1 MGVVSSTYILF
12 KPAKNCIYFFS
23 VQETLATSATNL
35 AFFIGHAYYSHLF
48 IINMFRLHMLELN
61 KGIGRRSKN

>member
-1 MGVVSSTYILF
+1 MGVVSSTYIF
-12 KPAKNCIYFFS
+12 KPAKNCIHFSS

-35 AFFIGHAYYSHLF
+35 AIFIGHAYYSHLL
-48 IINMFRLHMLELN
+48 IINMFRLRMLELN